1 MPLAFAIEA
10 TAGIVTLTYTGDPS
24 FDEWAST
31 MDEVLQD
38 PAFRPGYGLLLD
50 RTQLTRAPD
59 AEYIQRVVQYMR
71 THAPQLGGGRVANL
85 VSSDVAYGMA
95 RMAQTLLDRSSGT
108 GQVFRDRAEALK
120 WLQAGQ
126 SFRAP

>member
-1 MPLAFAIEA
+1 MPIAFAIDA
-10 TAGIVTLTYTGDPS
+10 TAGIVTLTYTEAPS

-50 RTQLTRAPD
+50 RTRLTRAPD
-59 AEYIQRVVQYMR
+59 AEYIQQVVQYVR
-71 THAPQLGGGRVANL
+71 AHATRLGGGRVANL
-85 VSSDVAYGMA
+85 VSENAAYGMA
-95 RMAQTLLDRSSGT
+95 RMAQTLLDRSPDT

-120 WLQAGQ
+120 WLGAK
-126 SFRAP
+126 